1 MGVVCG
7 IAERA
12 ARALFRRLTRASNS
26 PQDGEIT
33 PEEFQVAL
41 EKLDAGRN
49 ILSLDEEGISDLVDK
64 FDKDGDGTISMQ
76 EFKHYCYNINALC
89 WKAERVR
96 LEAAGEFVGFTD
108 EKSPKTHD
116 HEFANAEV
124 QQTKQKAVTAAL
136 FHEST
141 KLFWRTND
149 KVELS
154 LYECETMHVLC
165 VAG

>member
-1 MGVVCG
+1 MTVGVVCG

-64 FDKDGDGTISMQ
+64 FDKDGDGKLSKE
-76 EFKHYCYNINALC
+76 EFSAKQQP
-89 WKAERVR
+89 KKKKGDGSKKKGD
-96 LEAAGEFVGFTD
+96 AAKKKGDGAKKKGD
-108 EKSPKTHD
+108 GAKKKGD
-116 HEFANAEV
+116 
-124 QQTKQKAVTAAL
+124 AA
-136 FHEST
+136 
-141 KLFWRTND
+141 KKKGD
-149 KVELS
+149 AAKK
-154 LYECETMHVLC
+154 
-165 VAG
+165 